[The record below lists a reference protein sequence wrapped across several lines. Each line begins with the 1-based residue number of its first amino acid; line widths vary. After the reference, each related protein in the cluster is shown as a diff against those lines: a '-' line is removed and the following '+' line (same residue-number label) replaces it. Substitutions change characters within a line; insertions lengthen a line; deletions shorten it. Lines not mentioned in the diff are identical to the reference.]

1 MQALANDSMGI
12 SLVKVLALRVG
23 FGIVE
28 SGSEIGSPSCYHM
41 ISYHI
46 IPSKAL
52 SGGLG
57 DRSIAR

>member
-23 FGIVE
+23 FGIAE

-41 ISYHI
+41 ISYGCI
-46 IPSKAL
+46 YAKKVKLVNNIKI
-52 SGGLG
+52 G
-57 DRSIAR
+57 